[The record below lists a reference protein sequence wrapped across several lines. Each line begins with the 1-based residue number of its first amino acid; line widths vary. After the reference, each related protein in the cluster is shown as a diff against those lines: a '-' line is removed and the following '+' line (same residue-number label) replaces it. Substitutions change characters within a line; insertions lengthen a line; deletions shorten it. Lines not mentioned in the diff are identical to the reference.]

1 MEDCNL
7 LASLYAAPTVC
18 GKGPPAFRLF
28 CRVGSGAQLLVPFR
42 HECCNALVGLLNK
55 LIGDLLDVF
64 SSTIEVGEMG
74 PANNAQQ
81 PVRILLGVRFNKI
94 RLVADE

>member
-1 MEDCNL
+1 M
-7 LASLYAAPTVC
+7 
-18 GKGPPAFRLF
+18 PPRLF
-28 CRVGSGAQLLVPFR
+28 VETVLRHFGCSVMSVLVPLPQKLDGAQLLVPFR